1 VGSTDRGEIFEQ
13 TLYSSFT
20 DITRHVQIVQAV
32 PVVQTVFRI
41 VRRFERFERLER
53 FESAAAQSCC
63 RESPNVAPG
72 FFCARQVGSAPG
84 MLTRINQQYS
94 IAENKGKRT
103 VHIGFSRDVL
113 GSGVKVQASSNLV
126 GRAGI

>member
-1 VGSTDRGEIFEQ
+1 
-13 TLYSSFT
+13 
-20 DITRHVQIVQAV
+20 
-32 PVVQTVFRI
+32 
-41 VRRFERFERLER
+41 
-53 FESAAAQSCC
+53 
-63 RESPNVAPG
+63 
-72 FFCARQVGSAPG
+72 